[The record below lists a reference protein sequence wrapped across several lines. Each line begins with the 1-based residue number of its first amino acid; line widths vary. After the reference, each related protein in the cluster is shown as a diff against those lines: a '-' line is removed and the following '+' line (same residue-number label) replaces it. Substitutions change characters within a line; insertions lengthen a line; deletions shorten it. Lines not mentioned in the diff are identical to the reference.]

1 MLIPSIPNRSTK
13 VVFDEHLPSCI
24 NPAVYLERTAS
35 EMAKSNIAVK
45 TNIEYIEGIGWRL
58 KSYQS
63 DPGATHEKTAASSGI
78 LGLAS
83 WSAGAGLEEYNSFKK
98 APYTGVSYS
107 GAVHASGSPVIQK
120 RIGASDSWNGAIAG
134 DSLAYP
140 APDTGNDTADM
151 DRSLVLLTNHDPT
164 DEIYLRF
171 YVPGSRGSVSGS
183 LLTLYFSGPAGDN
196 DGDPGTG
203 QYALKFSGHGFAE
216 IFEKLDGGDW
226 LKRHQFPW
234 CRPMSIFGGVH
245 FVRIA
250 NDCKAI
256 AGFPGTKIV
265 TIPDSVP
272 QSNSPVEALISVASA
287 NIRTPETARRA
298 GWIYDVPRA
307 DENPTTQAPLRID
320 IRRDV
325 RAVVQISKAVY
336 PTSGVLFDDIVS
348 IDFFP
353 TDDNPFYVQAW
364 GDIPSGT
371 SLNVQLYDAE
381 TGIELSGG
389 TTTYSTNKGIER
401 SYTPNVRQRYYRVK
415 VSFTSDTAA
424 TPTLTHW
431 DIFRDPVFETPSI
444 ATVEGPAVTDLVKY
458 SVQDVSISG
467 PRKESG
473 QDGASFNFIDMPA
486 DVDRLK
492 VRGGIPIK
500 ITTEY
505 NEYGDESVLFRGYT
519 VTNDRGIGGGY
530 NNGFGDNTN
539 LSDKYSVSCDGEWHR
554 LYQAQVPLRYSWRN
568 AATGE
573 FYTITTIIRSL
584 LAHAYPLSMVDVP
597 EIDIKP
603 FGNDPE
609 AMIMEPGTPIGDM
622 VTKLASD
629 YLGAFIVFDT
639 NAGTDGMWRLLQPKT
654 APYTPLARFYRSA
667 PSGKIPHV
675 VGAYGTSTSGSQTVL
690 HGYCE
695 NYRSWIE
702 EPEGNMVTV
711 FGGASS
717 ASGSATGGTSRIT
730 QVAVNTNSFNPF
742 NLADSDPAYP
752 DTTHP
757 DYIGRLVPIQIID
770 STLTTQSA
778 VNWVCRRVFDYACH
792 AREFV
797 EFTGPLLLVTDDS
810 DSEQTRPR
818 PLRVYDIVE
827 LEQDDGSFLE
837 YICVGCDPT
846 YRKDILQR
854 AKYILVRPSNMTEK
868 ASLSRLGTLKDIL
881 EKMARNAVGSKNVFG
896 MDFGANKS
904 FSTGA
909 ANAFMLPEVFNNP
922 LQDLDPTSGTY
933 GQFYFMPDFDALP

>member
-24 NPAVYLERTAS
+24 NPAVYLERVAS
-35 EMAKSNIAVK
+35 EMAKSKLAEK
-45 TNIEYIEGIGWRL
+45 TNIEYIDDIGWRL

-63 DPGATHEKTAASSGI
+63 DPSATQEKTAAASGI

-83 WSAGAGLEEYNSFKK
+83 WSSGAGLEEYNSFKK
-98 APYTGVSYS
+98 APWTGVSYS
-107 GAVHASGSPVIQK
+107 GAVHASGSAVIQK
-120 RIGASDSWNGAIAG
+120 RIGASDSWDGNLSG
-134 DSLAYP
+134 DALAYP
-140 APDTGNDTADM
+140 APDTGNDTSNM
-151 DRSLVLLTNHDPT
+151 DRSLVLLSNHDPT
-164 DEIYLRF
+164 DEIYLKF
-171 YVPGSRGSVSGS
+171 YVPAPRMGVSGT
-183 LLTLYFSGPAGDN
+183 LITLYFNGPAGDN
-196 DGDPGTG
+196 GDDPGLG
-203 QYALKFSGHGFAE
+203 QYAIKFGGHGFAE
-216 IFEKLDGGDW
+216 LFELLTGGDW
-226 LKRHQFPW
+226 LKRHHFPW
-234 CRPMSIFGGVH
+234 CSPLQISGGVH
-245 FVRIA
+245 FIRLA
-250 NDCKAI
+250 NDCKAVS
-256 AGFPGTKIV
+256 GFPGTKVVCLPNSIGNGNLV
-265 TIPDSVP
+265 IESLLAQSVLAI
-272 QSNSPVEALISVASA
+272 QSPN
-287 NIRTPETARRA
+287 NARKA
-298 GWIYDVPRA
+298 GYIYDVPRA
-307 DENPTTQAPLRID
+307 DNNPSQQAPLRVD

-364 GDIPSGT
+364 GDIPTGT
-371 SLNVQLYDAE
+371 SLNVQLYDGE
-381 TGIELSGG
+381 TGVELSGG
-389 TTTYSTNKGIER
+389 ATTYSSSYGIER

-415 VSFTSDTAA
+415 VTFTSDSSAS
-424 TPTLTHW
+424 PTLKEW
-431 DIFRDPVFETPSI
+431 AIYRDPVFETPSI

-458 SVQDVSISG
+458 SVQDISVSG
-467 PRKESG
+467 PRKEAG
-473 QDGASFNFIDMPA
+473 QDGASFSFIDMPA

-492 VRGGIPIK
+492 IRGGIPIK

-505 NEYGDESVLFRGYT
+505 NEDGDESILFRGYT

-539 LSDKYSVSCDGEWHR
+539 LADKYSVTCDGEWHR

-584 LAHAYPLSMVDVP
+584 LAHAYPLSMIDVP

-609 AMIMEPGTPIGDM
+609 SMIMEPGTPIGDM

-639 NAGTDGMWRLLQPKT
+639 NAGTDGMWRLLQAKS
-654 APYTPLARFYRSA
+654 APYIPQARFYRSA

-675 VGAYGTSTSGSQTVL
+675 VGGYGTSTSGSQTVL

-695 NYRSWIE
+695 NYRSWVE

-711 FGGASS
+711 FGGAST
-717 ASGSATGGTSRIT
+717 ASSSATGGTSRLT

-752 DTTHP
+752 DTEHP

-770 STLTTQSA
+770 STLSTQSA

-797 EFTGPLLLVTDDS
+797 EFNGPLLLVTEDS
-810 DSEQTRPR
+810 DSYQTRPR

-837 YICVGCDPT
+837 YICVGCDPQ
-846 YRKDILQR
+846 YRKDNLQR
-854 AKYILVRPSNMTEK
+854 AKYTLVRPSNMTEK
-868 ASLSRLGTLKDIL
+868 ASLSRLGTIKDML
-881 EKMARNAVGSKNVFG
+881 EKMARNAVGAKNIFG
-896 MDFGANKS
+896 MDFGANKG

-922 LQDLDPTSGTY
+922 LQDLDPTSGNY
-933 GQFYFMPDFDALP
+933 GLFYFMPDFDPLP